1 MAAPKKNKNAQRWT
15 ESIVMGYLIEI
26 ERAACDRKNLF
37 LGQELVKLGLYKD
50 VWCYWK
56 RKFGQIEQLMEEMEL
71 IEQRFE
77 CNLFR
82 AGMKGDIPERI
93 AIICLKNIYGW
104 RDDVRVEVPVI
115 AMVQEEEYWF
125 ERGRLRRA

>member
-15 ESIVMGYLIEI
+15 ESIVMGYLREI

-37 LGQELVKLGLYKD
+37 LGQELLKLGLYKD

-56 RKFGQIEQLMEEMEL
+56 RKFGHIEQLMEEMEL

-104 RDDVRVEVPVI
+104 RDEPKVEVPVI
-115 AMVQEEEYWF
+115 AMVPEEEYWI
-125 ERGRLRRA
+125 ERERLRRA